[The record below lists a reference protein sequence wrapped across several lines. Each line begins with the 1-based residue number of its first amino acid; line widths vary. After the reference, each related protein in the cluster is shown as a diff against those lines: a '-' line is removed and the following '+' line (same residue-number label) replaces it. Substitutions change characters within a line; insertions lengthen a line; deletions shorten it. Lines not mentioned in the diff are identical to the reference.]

1 MEHSTYAEIRRYN
14 KQISKLMGEF
24 MQESDVDLAKQKLVE
39 IKALAEKV
47 AELKAQTKSKH

>member
-1 MEHSTYAEIRRYN
+1 MKHSTYAEIRRYN
-14 KQISKLMGEF
+14 KQISKLVDEF

>member
-1 MEHSTYAEIRRYN
+1 MKHSTYAEIRRYN
-14 KQISKLMGEF
+14 KQINKLMGEF

-47 AELKAQTKSKH
+47 AELKA

>member
-1 MEHSTYAEIRRYN
+1 MKHSTYAEIRRYN

-24 MQESDVDLAKQKLVE
+24 MQESNVDLAKQKLVE

>member
-1 MEHSTYAEIRRYN
+1 MKHSTYAEIRRYN